1 MAKAAS
7 FGIGQGLKRPL
18 VQVDDFV
25 SEVGTGVKSSVDGVS
40 VYIGNRR
47 GLERNKIEISHGTFE
62 AMEKAEKNG
71 QTAVVVAVNGRT
83 EAVLG
88 FIDKA
93 KDDACFVMSILQQAL
108 GIKVYMLTGD
118 NYRTA
123 RSIAGKIGI
132 PMENIV
138 ADLTPDRKVDFI
150 QRLQKQKE
158 KVAMI
163 GRPKSYVSYDL
174 FVA

>member
-1 MAKAAS
+1 MAKAATL
-7 FGIGQGLKRPL
+7 GIGQGLKRPL
-18 VQVDDFV
+18 VQVDDFA
-25 SEVGTGVKSSVDGVS
+25 SEVGSGVKCSVNGVS

-47 GLERNKIEISHGTFE
+47 GLDKNNIDISEGTFE
-62 AMEKAEKNG
+62 AMEKAERRG
-71 QTAVVVAVNGRT
+71 QTAVVIAVNGRT

-93 KDDACFVMSILQQAL
+93 KDDACLVMSILQHAF

-123 RSIAGKIGI
+123 RIIAGKIGI
-132 PMENIV
+132 PIENIV
-138 ADLTPDRKVDFI
+138 ADLLPDQKVAFI
-150 QRLQKQKE
+150 QRLQKQNE

-163 GRPKSYVSYDL
+163 GTLKRV
-174 FVA
+174 